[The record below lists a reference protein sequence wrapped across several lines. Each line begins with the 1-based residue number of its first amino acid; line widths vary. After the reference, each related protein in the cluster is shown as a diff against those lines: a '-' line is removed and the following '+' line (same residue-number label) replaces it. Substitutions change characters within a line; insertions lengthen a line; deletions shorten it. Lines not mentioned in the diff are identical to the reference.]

1 MTIKLTKKQL
11 LLLDYIEDFTRN
23 NGHSP
28 SYREIMAGLGL
39 RSVSSVAEHIEHLV
53 EKGIIV
59 KKPGAARSLEV
70 VDYRHEETTAL
81 FNHAL
86 TTASAEDQATLR
98 AAAEILGLN
107 LEN

>member
-11 LLLDYIEDFTRN
+11 LLLDFIKDFTEKN
-23 NGHSP
+23 NCSP
-28 SYREIMAGLGL
+28 AYREIMAGLGL
-39 RSVSSVAEHIEHLV
+39 KSVSSVAEHIEHLV
-53 EKGIIV
+53 EKGVIV

-86 TTASAEDQATLR
+86 TTASQKDQETLR
-98 AAAEILGLN
+98 AAAEILGLD